1 MSWHLRRWAIQVT
14 ANKQFLS
21 PALIGGTGFTSTN
34 KFLSQSTVTS
44 SPERWPTKAKEA
56 VSLHEVRLILLDNN
70 LVFHV
75 SWHIYLIKYLLWKI
89 CLFSPFLTKGVLGLA
104 WSYKYSRSSFY
115 LPSWKYQLLLTVFVS
130 ASIHVLFPFSTIVHY
145 PCLLAQFMMFFCHTQ
160 TRFSWLNS
168 LSLLSLLFQRIS

>member
-21 PALIGGTGFTSTN
+21 PALIASTSFTSTN

-44 SPERWPTKAKEA
+44 SPEGWPTKAKEA
-56 VSLHEVRLILLDNN
+56 VSLHEVRLIPLDNN

-89 CLFSPFLTKGVLGLA
+89 CLFLPFLTKGVLGLA

-115 LPSWKYQLLLTVFVS
+115 LPSWKYQLLLT
-130 ASIHVLFPFSTIVHY
+130 
-145 PCLLAQFMMFFCHTQ
+145 
-160 TRFSWLNS
+160 
-168 LSLLSLLFQRIS
+168 LSLWGLLSVFYFLFQLLFTILVF